1 MYTDLIDRLDA
12 DGLRHA
18 LECNM
23 KQVATDKQEIY
34 NLKLEIYRLEAKI
47 HKLKR
52 EVNRWHRIMEVL

>member
-1 MYTDLIDRLDA
+1 MYMDLIDKLDA
-12 DGLRHA
+12 EGLRHA

-52 EVNRWHRIMEVL
+52 EVNRWHRIVEVL